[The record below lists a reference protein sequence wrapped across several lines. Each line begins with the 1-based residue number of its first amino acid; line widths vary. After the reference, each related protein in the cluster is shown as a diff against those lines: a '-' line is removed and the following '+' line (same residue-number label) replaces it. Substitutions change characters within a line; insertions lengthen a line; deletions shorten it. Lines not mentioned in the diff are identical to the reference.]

1 MAVLHRARCASSSS
15 CSATSGRTT
24 PPVALVPGPFSV
36 LVESEDPIAAER
48 LTLWGHPAA
57 VGAHAT
63 SGVAAPARDWTFA
76 EGSTRSGFQ
85 LFYLLS
91 NPGDTETRVRI
102 QYLCAGS
109 TPGVREH
116 VVAARGRLTI
126 WVNQEGAPLDG
137 AECGARLTSDR
148 PIVAERSLYILRD
161 GTFTAGTSSAGVP
174 HVTSPSVW
182 WFAEGATADPF
193 DQFLAIVNPSGASA
207 EVEITY
213 LLPGGVTVQ
222 RTHWVPS
229 GQRATIWVD
238 HEDPL
243 LWSAPSLSIRVESRT
258 APIAVERA
266 M

>member
-1 MAVLHRARCASSSS
+1 M
-15 CSATSGRTT
+15 
-24 PPVALVPGPFSV
+24 
-36 LVESEDPIAAER
+36 
-48 LTLWGHPAA
+48 
-57 VGAHAT
+57 
-63 SGVAAPARDWTFA
+63 
-76 EGSTRSGFQ
+76 RS
-85 LFYLLS
+85 
-91 NPGDTETRVRI
+91 

-161 GTFTAGTSSAGVP
+161 GTFTAGTSSAGLP

-222 RTHWVPS
+222 RTHWVPF
-229 GQRATIWVD
+229 GQRVTIWVD

-266 M
+266 MWWRGPGQATWIEGHSEVGPRPQL